1 MIDNVVINARALS
14 IITAMA
20 DVPRDRLMAA
30 HMIIRLDLDKYVY
43 MKAKLAGIF
52 LGQFPQH
59 FFVCVNNRF
68 KMAATTEHV
77 NIQWQN
83 PFEKLFKIVL

>member
-30 HMIIRLDLDKYVY
+30 HIDLDKYVY
-43 MKAKLAGIF
+43 KL
-52 LGQFPQH
+52 
-59 FFVCVNNRF
+59 VNLNLYN
-68 KMAATTEHV
+68 KQA
-77 NIQWQN
+77 I
-83 PFEKLFKIVL
+83 

>member
-20 DVPRDRLMAA
+20 DVPREIHAA

-43 MKAKLAGIF
+43 NINVREYRKDNQRWII
-52 LGQFPQH
+52 QRNWQH
-59 FFVCVNNRF
+59 RTNKTKKN
-68 KMAATTEHV
+68 KT
-77 NIQWQN
+77 
-83 PFEKLFKIVL
+83 

>member
-30 HMIIRLDLDKYVY
+30 HMIIRLDLDKYFY
-43 MKAKLAGIF
+43 RSKSLQTQTFRHG
-52 LGQFPQH
+52 
-59 FFVCVNNRF
+59 
-68 KMAATTEHV
+68 
-77 NIQWQN
+77 
-83 PFEKLFKIVL
+83 

>member
-30 HMIIRLDLDKYVY
+30 HMIIRLDLDKINNKRRKWFV
-43 MKAKLAGIF
+43 K
-52 LGQFPQH
+52 QH
-59 FFVCVNNRF
+59 
-68 KMAATTEHV
+68 KKHKT
-77 NIQWQN
+77 
-83 PFEKLFKIVL
+83 K

>member
-1 MIDNVVINARALS
+1 MKKKCKQMIDNVVINARALS

-43 MKAKLAGIF
+43 I
-52 LGQFPQH
+52 
-59 FFVCVNNRF
+59 
-68 KMAATTEHV
+68 TTET
-77 NIQWQN
+77 
-83 PFEKLFKIVL
+83 L

>member
-30 HMIIRLDLDKYVY
+30 
-43 MKAKLAGIF
+43 
-52 LGQFPQH
+52 
-59 FFVCVNNRF
+59 
-68 KMAATTEHV
+68 T
-77 NIQWQN
+77 
-83 PFEKLFKIVL
+83 PFQSPWLPE

>member
-1 MIDNVVINARALS
+1 MKNKCKQMIDNVVINARALS

-43 MKAKLAGIF
+43 TETSIVYACPHWPSANYD
-52 LGQFPQH
+52 PRH
-59 FFVCVNNRF
+59 H
-68 KMAATTEHV
+68 MATQYTCAY
-77 NIQWQN
+77 
-83 PFEKLFKIVL
+83 L

>member
-20 DVPRDRLMAA
+20 DVPRDRLIAA

-43 MKAKLAGIF
+43 INRENQSTTGKL
-52 LGQFPQH
+52 
-59 FFVCVNNRF
+59 
-68 KMAATTEHV
+68 
-77 NIQWQN
+77 
-83 PFEKLFKIVL
+83 

>member
-43 MKAKLAGIF
+43 TTWF
-52 LGQFPQH
+52 LIT
-59 FFVCVNNRF
+59 
-68 KMAATTEHV
+68 K
-77 NIQWQN
+77 
-83 PFEKLFKIVL
+83 VLKSTDNV

>member
-1 MIDNVVINARALS
+1 MINARALS

-43 MKAKLAGIF
+43 AQLYGPADPYFHKL
-52 LGQFPQH
+52 L
-59 FFVCVNNRF
+59 VR
-68 KMAATTEHV
+68 MST
-77 NIQWQN
+77 
-83 PFEKLFKIVL
+83 

>member
-43 MKAKLAGIF
+43 IL
-52 LGQFPQH
+52 
-59 FFVCVNNRF
+59 NRDPY
-68 KMAATTEHV
+68 AY
-77 NIQWQN
+77 IY
-83 PFEKLFKIVL
+83 

>member
-30 HMIIRLDLDKYVY
+30 HIDLDKYVY
-43 MKAKLAGIF
+43 KLVNLNLYNYIHADAPDLPRSLWNLDPF
-52 LGQFPQH
+52 TRLLGQLFDSPEFP
-59 FFVCVNNRF
+59 NLPGNY
-68 KMAATTEHV
+68 
-77 NIQWQN
+77 
-83 PFEKLFKIVL
+83 LS